1 MDQVILRA
9 EPRTDFGT
17 RPSRRSRRAG
27 SVPAIVYGRGLDTLS
42 VSVGRR
48 ELHAALHTEAGA
60 NALINLEVAG
70 SKTLLTVAREIQR
83 HPVRGEIIH
92 LDFINISLD
101 EKIHAEVG
109 IEFHGTPRGVKDE
122 AGIVET
128 IRASV
133 GVMALPMEIPAH
145 IPLDISDMAVGD
157 TLKVSDLPF
166 IDGVEYAEDPD
177 APLVSVIIPR
187 VVEAAVEAAPEEVAE
202 GVIEAAAQETAP
214 DAAVGSADED

>member
-92 LDFINISLD
+92 LDFINIS
-101 EKIHAEVG
+101 
-109 IEFHGTPRGVKDE
+109 
-122 AGIVET
+122 
-128 IRASV
+128 
-133 GVMALPMEIPAH
+133 
-145 IPLDISDMAVGD
+145 
-157 TLKVSDLPF
+157 
-166 IDGVEYAEDPD
+166 
-177 APLVSVIIPR
+177 
-187 VVEAAVEAAPEEVAE
+187 
-202 GVIEAAAQETAP
+202 
-214 DAAVGSADED
+214 